1 MYYIHDRS
9 LLKQT
14 INSSQLFRFVEV
26 HTADGET
33 FPCREA
39 WSRGFMMSTCIG
51 WDDLVTIH
59 SAVVDQESDL
69 VNVGDFLA
77 YQSVSNE
84 VIKLS

>member
-1 MYYIHDRS
+1 MQRVLVQRLHDD
-9 LLKQT
+9 QT
-14 INSSQLFRFVEV
+14 P
-26 HTADGET
+26 A
-33 FPCREA
+33 
-39 WSRGFMMSTCIG
+39 CIG

-69 VNVGDFLA
+69 VHVGDFLA